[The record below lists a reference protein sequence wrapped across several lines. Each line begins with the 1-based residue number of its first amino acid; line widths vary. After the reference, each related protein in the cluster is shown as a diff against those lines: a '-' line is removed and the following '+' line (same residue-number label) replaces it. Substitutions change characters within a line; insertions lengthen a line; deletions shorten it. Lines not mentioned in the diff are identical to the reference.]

1 MTYVLQT
8 LLQLNILIYAT
19 PALAGWMVAP
29 LAHAGPVRQV
39 RLVWQMRTVEAAPPK
54 AEAPVR
60 QERLRAVCLCP
71 VAAVR
76 PAPVRPANQPI
87 VFVDAP
93 SARLASFHPFPHAIR
108 AP

>member
-1 MTYVLQT
+1 MLFQT

-29 LAHAGPVRQV
+29 LGHAGPVRQV
-39 RLVWQMRTVEAAPPK
+39 SLVWQMRTVEAAPPK
-54 AEAPVR
+54 VEAPVR
-60 QERLRAVCLCP
+60 QERLHSVRLSP

-76 PAPVRPANQPI
+76 PAPVRPVNQPV
-87 VFVDAP
+87 VFADAP

>member
-1 MTYVLQT
+1 MLFQT

-29 LAHAGPVRQV
+29 LGHAGPVRQV
-39 RLVWQMRTVEAAPPK
+39 SLVWQMRTVEAAPPK

-60 QERLRAVCLCP
+60 QERLRAVRLCP

-76 PAPVRPANQPI
+76 PVSVRPVNQPV
-87 VFVDAP
+87 VFIDAP
-93 SARLASFHPFPHAIR
+93 TARLASFHPFPHAIR

>member
-1 MTYVLQT
+1 MLFQT

-29 LAHAGPVRQV
+29 LGHAGPVRQV
-39 RLVWQMRTVEAAPPK
+39 RLVWQMRAVEAAPPRVM
-54 AEAPVR
+54 ASVQ
-60 QERLRAVCLCP
+60 QERLRAVRSCP

-76 PAPVRPANQPI
+76 PVPVRPVNQPL
-87 VFVDAP
+87 VFADAP